1 MAVHRLGLPAY
12 GYLPYTPR
20 MSTSTSPLKS
30 ARLEFRVTADQKEVI
45 EEAAAIEGRTV
56 TDFSA
61 SVLVERAQEVIE
73 RERRLRVDAVR
84 FDAFIEVMERP
95 PRTVE
100 GLRELMRRDSVFVD

>member
-1 MAVHRLGLPAY
+1 
-12 GYLPYTPR
+12 

-84 FDAFIEVMERP
+84 LDASSRSWSVRP
-95 PRTVE
+95 APSRVCE
-100 GLRELMRRDSVFVD
+100 S

>member
-1 MAVHRLGLPAY
+1 
-12 GYLPYTPR
+12 

-30 ARLEFRVTADQKEVI
+30 ARLEFRVTADQK
-45 EEAAAIEGRTV
+45 EGRTV

>member
-1 MAVHRLGLPAY
+1 
-12 GYLPYTPR
+12 
-20 MSTSTSPLKS
+20 MSASPPLKN
-30 ARLEFRVTADQKEVI
+30 ARLEFRVTAEQKEAI

-61 SVLVERAQEVIE
+61 SALYERAQEVIE

-95 PRTVE
+95 ARSVT
-100 GLRELMRRDSVFVD
+100 GLRELLSRESVFVD

>member
-1 MAVHRLGLPAY
+1 
-12 GYLPYTPR
+12 
-20 MSTSTSPLKS
+20 MSTSASPLKN
-30 ARLEFRVTADQKEVI
+30 ARLEFRVTAEQKEAI

-61 SVLVERAQEVIE
+61 SVLAERAQEVIE
-73 RERRLRVDAVR
+73 RDRRLRVDAVR

-100 GLRELMRRDSVFVD
+100 GLRELLSRGSVFID

>member
-1 MAVHRLGLPAY
+1 MY
-12 GYLPYTPR
+12 GYLPYTGR
-20 MSTSTSPLKS
+20 MTTSTSPRKS
-30 ARLEFRVTADQKEVI
+30 ARLEFRVTAEQKEAI
-45 EEAAAIEGRTV
+45 EEAATIEGRSL

-84 FDAFIEVMERP
+84 FDAFIEVMQRP

-100 GLRELMRRDSVFVD
+100 GLRELLRREPVFVD